1 MSDILPWSI
10 IGVFLLKEVISALIK
25 DKFKKSDEF
34 ASLVNE
40 NTKEVIKLRAELNF
54 INQTVQDVPKIK
66 QDLNEAHA
74 KIRELKASLSVQ
86 NS

>member
-54 INQTVQDVPKIK
+54 INQTVQDVPRIK

>member
-1 MSDILPWSI
+1 MSDIIPWSI
-10 IGVFLLKEVISALIK
+10 IGVFLLKEIISALIK

-74 KIRELKASLSVQ
+74 KIREIKASLSV
-86 NS
+86 

>member
-1 MSDILPWSI
+1 MSDILPWSVVGI
-10 IGVFLLKEVISALIK
+10 FLLKEVISALIK